1 MNKKVIVAIDSNN
14 IARSK
19 KLVKLLKKE
28 VYAFKIGYEF
38 FYNFGI
44 EGYKEIKKICPKIF
58 LDLKLHDI
66 PNTVSKAI
74 KAIEKLGPI
83 FTTIHISG
91 GDKMQNLSI
100 KNRKK
105 NLKILGVSILT
116 SLDKKEINKYYNE
129 KSLNKLV
136 GKYVEYAKKNKLE
149 VRIQQDNGQ
158 NKIIY
163 QMDSM
168 PLQKWNHIVMNFD
181 SSTLDLFINN
191 KLVISKP
198 NVLTRMKSRE
208 LLAGSDNGF
217 EGGIRNVTYFPY
229 TLSKQ
234 EIELFYNNYKK
245 TDFL

>member
-14 IARSK
+14 IAQSK

-136 GKYVEYAKKNKLE
+136 GKYVEYAKKNKLDGIVCSPHE
-149 VRIQQDNGQ
+149 IKLVRKKVGKKLIIVTPGIRLESE
-158 NKIIY
+158 KIIS
-163 QMDSM
+163 DD
-168 PLQKWNHIVMNFD
+168 QKRVYSPKKAIQLGADF
-181 SSTLDLFINN
+181 
-191 KLVISKP
+191 LVIGRPIMNSKDP
-198 NVLTRMKSRE
+198 LKT
-208 LLAGSDNGF
+208 
-217 EGGIRNVTYFPY
+217 IRQINT
-229 TLSKQ
+229 S
-234 EIELFYNNYKK
+234 I
-245 TDFL
+245 